1 MKHITF
7 YLDFVSPY
15 AWLAYERLPDA
26 LEGLSY
32 SVSYKPVLL
41 GALLQQHANPGP
53 AGIAPKRDW
62 TYRHVTWL
70 GHAQGT
76 ALQMP
81 ARHPFNPLPLLRQAL
96 ACSDDGCINRFVAG
110 ALLRHVWQ
118 GGHDALEGL
127 SYSVSYKPVLLGALL
142 QQHAN
147 PGPAGIAPKRDWTY
161 RHVTWLGHAQ
171 GTPLQMPARH
181 PFNPL
186 PLLRQALACSDDGCI
201 NRFVAGALLR
211 HVWQGGH
218 DALDAERLR
227 VLAEQ
232 LSEQVRPGQDMHSD
246 GPKALL
252 RANTEAAQAAG
263 VFGVPAF
270 EVDGKLFWGLDGLPM
285 LRAYLDG
292 DAWFDGPQWDAV
304 TQVPSGLAPAAKG

>member
-1 MKHITF
+1 MKRICF

-15 AWLAYERLPDA
+15 AWLAFERLPEVLA
-26 LEGLSY
+26 GLSY
-32 SVSYKPVLL
+32 HVAYKPVLL
-41 GALLQQHANPGP
+41 GALLAQHANPGP
-53 AGIAPKRDW
+53 AG
-62 TYRHVTWL
+62 
-70 GHAQGT
+70 
-76 ALQMP
+76 
-81 ARHPFNPLPLLRQAL
+81 
-96 ACSDDGCINRFVAG
+96 S
-110 ALLRHVWQ
+110 
-118 GGHDALEGL
+118 
-127 SYSVSYKPVLLGALL
+127 
-142 QQHAN
+142 
-147 PGPAGIAPKRDWTY
+147 APKRDWTY

-186 PLLRQALACSDDGCI
+186 PLLRTALACSDDGAI

-218 DALDAERLR
+218 DALDAARLAD
-227 VLAEQ
+227 VHTLLVDQ
-232 LSEQVRPGQDMHSD
+232 LRLGQDANSEA
-246 GPKALL
+246 PKALL

-292 DAWFDGPQWDAV
+292 DVWFDGPGWDAAPQ
-304 TQVPSGLAPAAKG
+304 TPSGLPAKA